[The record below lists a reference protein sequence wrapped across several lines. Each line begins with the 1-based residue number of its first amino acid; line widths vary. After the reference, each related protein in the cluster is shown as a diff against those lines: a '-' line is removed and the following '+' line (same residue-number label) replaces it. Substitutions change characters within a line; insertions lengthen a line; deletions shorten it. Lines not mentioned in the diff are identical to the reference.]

1 MSDLIKQHN
10 LKQTF
15 VYLDN
20 ITIAG
25 ADVDDHD
32 KELRKL
38 LCKLKLHKL
47 TLNTSKT
54 ILRQKHLRLLGYELT
69 HNQIRPDPERTAP
82 LMSFPIPQ
90 DKKHLERLLGM
101 FAYYSKFIPSY
112 SEKVSILCKTSRF
125 PLDQEARKLLL
136 S

>member
-1 MSDLIKQHN
+1 MSGKRFNEKLPIVSG
-10 LKQTF
+10 LS
-15 VYLDN
+15 Y
-20 ITIAG
+20 
-25 ADVDDHD
+25 DVIIFRWTLEQCGSVKFQFTRDDTN
-32 KELRKL
+32 KP
-38 LCKLKLHKL
+38 
-47 TLNTSKT
+47 TLNTSKM